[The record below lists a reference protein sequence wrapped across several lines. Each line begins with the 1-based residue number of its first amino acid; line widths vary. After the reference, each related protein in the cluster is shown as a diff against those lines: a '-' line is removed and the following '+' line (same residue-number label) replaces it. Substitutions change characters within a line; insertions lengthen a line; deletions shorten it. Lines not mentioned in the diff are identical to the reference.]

1 MLIPQGYKQTEM
13 GIIPKDWKIIS
24 ILNIAELLSGL
35 TYLPENISEQGLLVL
50 RSSNIKDGNLS
61 FEDNVYVNCIID
73 KNKYVKKNDILICV
87 RNGSSN
93 LIGKCALVTKNYN
106 ATFGAF
112 MAVLRSPIGKYLYQ
126 VFSSQIIQKQIQ
138 KNCKATI
145 NQITKADFKNF
156 YIPISINIKEQQS
169 ISEALYDTDKLIFSM
184 QKLIDKKKAIK
195 QGAMQ
200 ELLTGKRRL
209 SGFNSKWTE
218 KKIYE
223 IGKVITGSTPSRN
236 DKYLWNGSLHWVS
249 AQDLKN
255 KYIFN
260 SIEKITDKGAK
271 YCNFLPAG
279 AVLVTCIASIGLNA
293 IARVPLATNQQINSI
308 ICNKDFYNEYIYYLL
323 SYSRKILI
331 AIADKT
337 AVPIISK
344 QNFESM
350 NFLLPEDK
358 KEQRAIAKIL
368 ADMDNEIEKLE
379 IKLQKYKK
387 IKQGMMQQL
396 LTGRIR
402 LLD

>member
-73 KNKYVKKNDILICV
+73 KNKYVKKNEILICV

-184 QKLIDKKKAIK
+184 
-195 QGAMQ
+195 
-200 ELLTGKRRL
+200 
-209 SGFNSKWTE
+209 
-218 KKIYE
+218 
-223 IGKVITGSTPSRN
+223 
-236 DKYLWNGSLHWVS
+236 
-249 AQDLKN
+249 
-255 KYIFN
+255 
-260 SIEKITDKGAK
+260 
-271 YCNFLPAG
+271 
-279 AVLVTCIASIGLNA
+279 
-293 IARVPLATNQQINSI
+293 
-308 ICNKDFYNEYIYYLL
+308 
-323 SYSRKILI
+323 
-331 AIADKT
+331 
-337 AVPIISK
+337 
-344 QNFESM
+344 
-350 NFLLPEDK
+350 
-358 KEQRAIAKIL
+358 
-368 ADMDNEIEKLE
+368 
-379 IKLQKYKK
+379 
-387 IKQGMMQQL
+387 
-396 LTGRIR
+396 
-402 LLD
+402 